1 MRRRSSSIWRR
12 GRFVVPVRATV
23 AVISAKPGARYATD
37 AFPLRK
43 KSCAEILGNVRASAR
58 TTCMPLT
65 RVTTMRLGQATGR
78 SGPRAGGEERGACV
92 VTVVEVIEIL
102 RGSRGA
108 APGQRDWREP
118 DIFSQLL
125 ALPPALRP

>member
-23 AVISAKPGARYATD
+23 AVSSAKPGARYATD

-43 KSCAEILGNVRASAR
+43 NSCAEIFGKVRASAR
-58 TTCMPLT
+58 TTCRPLA
-65 RVTTMRLGQATGR
+65 RVRTVRFGHATGR
-78 SGPRAGGEERGACV
+78 SGPRAGGEERCACV

-102 RGSRGA
+102 RGSREPVPEQHGS
-108 APGQRDWREP
+108 WEP
-118 DIFSQLL
+118 DIF
-125 ALPPALRP
+125 LRPLVLPRA